1 MGDII
6 RQVTYYKIE
15 TPDKPGEGAR
25 VLGALRDAGINLL
38 AYTGF
43 PRGRRAQLDLVP
55 EDDAAFKQAARGARL
70 KLSPKKTGFLVQG
83 DDRPGAIAEL
93 LEKLAGARINVTAM
107 DAVNAGNGRYGAI
120 FWVKASDVRKAARS
134 VGAQLG

>member
-6 RQVTYYKIE
+6 RQVSYYKIE
-15 TPDKPGEGAR
+15 TPDRPGEGAR

-55 EDDAAFKQAARGARL
+55 EDDAAFKQAAKQAKL
-70 KLSPKKTGFLVQG
+70 KLSPKKVGFLAQG
-83 DDRPGAIAEL
+83 DDRPGAIAEI
-93 LEKLAGARINVTAM
+93 LERLARAKINVTAM

-120 FWVKASDVRKAARS
+120 FWVKSKDARKAAQA
-134 VGAQLG
+134 VGAQ